1 MRFWTVASVEQFTL
15 EFTKMGLWLVWKLIK
30 NRYAWEFSLL
40 HKVHKKKKHLTSS
53 SLSVVKLW
61 KSYLQ
66 WFEDRMVS
74 LNEPRNGF
82 VRDKRLSLHL
92 ACKTF
97 HLPVYE
103 LAPVPRLGEPSGYK
117 SSMRRTK
124 WVPLTIFLLFRSVI
138 SCVLVSMILWIAFT
152 RQSNITAIKWT
163 LYP

>member
-1 MRFWTVASVEQFTL
+1 MENMHTDDRDENLVLFFSSIDPYVRFWTVASVEQFTL

-40 HKVHKKKKHLTSS
+40 HKVHKKKHLTSS

-61 KSYLQ
+61 KSSLQ

-82 VRDKRLSLHL
+82 VRDKKLSLHL
-92 ACKTF
+92 VCNTF

-103 LAPVPRLGEPSGYK
+103 LPFQG
-117 SSMRRTK
+117 
-124 WVPLTIFLLFRSVI
+124 WVSPAVTSQA
-138 SCVLVSMILWIAFT
+138 CAE
-152 RQSNITAIKWT
+152 QNEC
-163 LYP
+163 P